1 MAQQPVRPVF
11 LDLRKI
17 RLPLNAVVSIL
28 HRVTGVFL
36 ILAIPVLLWLA
47 DRSLSGPAGFEQAAA
62 IIRHPLGALVLLV
75 GVWWLMH
82 HLFAGIR
89 YLLMEFGIGEDR
101 EGSLRTARDALYAGL
116 FAAVAVWL
124 GLLL

>member
-1 MAQQPVRPVF
+1 MARQVRPVF

-28 HRVTGVFL
+28 HRITGVFL
-36 ILAIPVLLWLA
+36 ILSIPVLLWLL
-47 DRSLSGPAGFEQAAA
+47 DRSLASPEGFAQVVA
-62 IIRHPLGALVLLV
+62 IIHHPIGLVALALGL
-75 GVWWLMH
+75 WWLLH

-101 EGSLRTARDALYAGL
+101 AGSLRTARDALYAGIL
-116 FAAVAVWL
+116 GTVLVWL
-124 GLLL
+124 GLVL